1 LPGKTSYAPEES
13 PLFLGG
19 FPFCG
24 GDRFILSRFADY
36 YKLELAQKT
45 MLIEHRARDLSD
57 LRQRRDRWKSPQNG
71 NLFHFPP
78 SQLPH
83 NKRNLP
89 LSAEKLL
96 KTQGS

>member
-1 LPGKTSYAPEES
+1 LPDKTLYAPEES

-24 GDRFILSRFADY
+24 GERFILSRFADC
-36 YKLELAQKT
+36 YKLGHTQKT

-57 LRQRRDRWKSPQNG
+57 LRQRQDRWKSPQNG

-89 LSAEKLL
+89 FLTEKPL